1 MLSKLRCLTRL
12 LLCLCLLLGWNGT
25 ALCSQPPP
33 PQRIVS
39 LAPAMTEMLFALGLG
54 KRVVGVTSACDRPA
68 AARNKAKI
76 GGMANPSIEAIVA
89 LKPDLVVMNTDG
101 NPKAVAE
108 RLAGLGIKTYVFR
121 ARRLGELPAGIREM
135 GRALGAQAAAKG
147 LAAGIETAIRA
158 TKVLHQG
165 KPSPSGA
172 GGCRKVLFV
181 IWPAPLIVAGPG
193 TILDDAMG
201 LHGMCNIA
209 ADAQVPYPRFSLEAV
224 IERRPDLIL
233 IGQGHADMKKL
244 SGRLLKSL
252 GMLEAVKKGR
262 VCYMDDAL
270 YRPGPRIPAGMAE
283 LDRCGKLP

>member
-1 MLSKLRCLTRL
+1 MLSGLRCLSRL
-12 LLCLCLLLGWNGT
+12 LLCLCLALGWSGT

-54 KRVVGVTSACDRPA
+54 KRIVGVTSACDRPA
-68 AARNKAKI
+68 EARTKAKI

-108 RLAGLGIKTYVFR
+108 RLAKLGIKTHIFR

-135 GRALGAQAAAKG
+135 GRALGARTAADV

-158 TKVLHQG
+158 TKGLHQG

-172 GGCRKVLFV
+172 GGCRKALFV

-201 LHGMCNIA
+201 LLGMCNIA
-209 ADAQVPYPRFSLEAV
+209 AGAKVPYPRFSLEAV

-233 IGQGHADMKKL
+233 IGQGHADMK
-244 SGRLLKSL
+244 SVSSRFLKSL
-252 GMLEAVKKGR
+252 SMLEAVKRGR
-262 VCYMDDAL
+262 VCYMDDGL

>member
-1 MLSKLRCLTRL
+1 MLPKPHSMTFL
-12 LLCLCLLLGWNGT
+12 LLCLCLFPAWNGT

-33 PQRIVS
+33 PKRIVS

-54 KRVVGVTSACDRPA
+54 KRIVGVTSACDRPA
-68 AARNKAKI
+68 EARGKAKI

-108 RLAGLGIKTYVFR
+108 RLAGLGIKTFIFR

-135 GRALGAQAAAKG
+135 GRALGAQTAADL
-147 LAAGIETAIRA
+147 LAAGIETAM
-158 TKVLHQG
+158 QG
-165 KPSPSGA
+165 SGGVPPGKSSPTSG
-172 GGCRKVLFV
+172 GGCRKALFV

-193 TILDDAMG
+193 TILDDAMR
-201 LHGMCNIA
+201 LHGLCNIA
-209 ADAQVPYPRFSLEAV
+209 ADAKVPYPRFSLEAV
-224 IERRPDLIL
+224 MERRPDLIL
-233 IGQGHADMKKL
+233 IGKGHADMKRV
-244 SGRLLKSL
+244 SGRFLESL
-252 GMLEAVKKGR
+252 STLEAVKRGR

-283 LDRCGKLP
+283 LDRCGRLP